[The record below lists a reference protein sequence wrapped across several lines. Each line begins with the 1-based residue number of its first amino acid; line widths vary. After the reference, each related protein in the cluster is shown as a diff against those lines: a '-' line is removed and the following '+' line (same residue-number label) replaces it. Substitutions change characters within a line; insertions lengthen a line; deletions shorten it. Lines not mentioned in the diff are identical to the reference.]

1 MIRALVLS
9 LFLLATFSLQAAD
22 YGEFKKIDFSDNK
35 QVIIT
40 SWNSKLGL
48 KLFKKAKYKN
58 DFYDLASHFQPQK
71 NPLYCGIAS
80 SAIILNA
87 LNEDNHIIVDSE
99 NTIKKP
105 KIYGSTIIPY
115 NSFTQD
121 DILNKNTD
129 FIKNRA
135 VINFKT
141 IDQNLGRYD
150 PGLTL
155 KQLAKLLE
163 YYTLNVKLIYADESN
178 EDGVNSFKENLKNT
192 LNIKGKYILANFQ
205 GKKIGSLT
213 SGHISPIVAYNKAK
227 NQILILD
234 VASHKQPW
242 FWVDVNKF
250 YEAMQEKD
258 GSKSRGYLI
267 ISKTL

>member
-9 LFLLATFSLQAAD
+9 LFLLTTLNLQAAS
-22 YGEFKKIDFSDNK
+22 YGEFKEIDVLDSK
-35 QVIIT
+35 RVIVT

-87 LNEDNHIIVDSE
+87 LNEDNNIIVNSK

-105 KIYGSTIIPY
+105 KIYGATVIPF

-121 DILNKNTD
+121 DILNNNTD

-135 VINFKT
+135 VVNFKT

-178 EDGVNSFKENLKNT
+178 KDGVNSFKEILKNT
-192 LNIKGKYILANFQ
+192 LNIKGEYILANFQ

-213 SGHISPIVAYNKAK
+213 SGHISPVAAYNEAK

-267 ISKTL
+267 ISKSL